1 MTRVTEL
8 ASTREPWRI
17 LNQLPDHRVRGLDVG
32 QAGVGFVQAATG
44 ERRPVGR
51 AAGSPCAV
59 GRRASATARRASPA
73 GRRRPATRPATAG
86 ANSTTLSVFIL
97 RSPSSRSGW
106 RGGVSWAC
114 RPASTPAIA
123 SGAAKNRHGV
133 GHAAAVHAF
142 FQFDGLALE
151 HFRRAGDVVVARE
164 QRVHL
169 GLGVRQ
175 RAARSQFAGRV
186 FLQDAMQVVDEK
198 GQRRRTP
205 AARLFPA
212 PAFLG
217 P

>member
-1 MTRVTEL
+1 MSVRLALDSSRQPRVN
-8 ASTREPWRI
+8 ADQS
-17 LNQLPDHRVRGLDVG
+17 
-32 QAGVGFVQAATG
+32 AALQ
-44 ERRPVGR
+44 
-51 AAGSPCAV
+51 GSPCAV
-59 GRRASATARRASPA
+59 ARRASANGASRWLAACWAAAPSDTSSDSWRR
-73 GRRRPATRPATAG
+73 
-86 ANSTTLSVFIL
+86 NSTTLSVFIL
-97 RSPSSRSGW
+97 RSPQAVQVGG

-186 FLQDAMQVVDEK
+186 FLQDAMQVVDE
-198 GQRRRTP
+198 RAS
-205 AARLFPA
+205 AAGPRQPGCSQPQLFGAVA
-212 PAFLG
+212 PAVDAYVLVIRAS
-217 P
+217 